1 MIIRG
6 QVVYVYD
13 IEVFPNLFTCSCIN
27 SESKKSGT
35 WEISQRKNDLPE
47 LIKGF
52 LNKKIMWCGYNETH
66 YDAPIISYILMNY
79 DSLIRMPIW
88 KITDE
93 IKKFSDLIVKSGD
106 DKFDS
111 WTKYKYAN
119 LFKHFDLLTMMFSK
133 KLRCS
138 LKALEVTMQY
148 SKVQEYDGDFEKP
161 VPVSDIDKVISYNL
175 NDCGATLQLLNLKK
189 SDIELRISVED
200 EYKIKAL
207 SKDGVGIGNEILK
220 KKYLEFS
227 NKTWDDIKDLRSPC
241 EKVELKNV
249 ILPKIKFETKILQDL
264 LSEMKT
270 LTVSPGIKG
279 WNKQFYFCNSLISI
293 GVGGLHSLNKPEIIV
308 PNDDEYLMDY
318 DAASLYPSLLI
329 SYGFY
334 PQHLGKEFLDIYSRI
349 RTERIEAKHNGN
361 KVKNETLKLALNAV
375 TGNMQNEYSWLYDVE
390 SVMKIRMNG
399 QLFLLKLAEMLVLKT
414 DCKPIQYNTDG
425 IFILCKKKDKSII
438 ENIVKEFEQFSLL
451 IMEGEEFEAMYQFAI
466 NDYIAVKK
474 GYSETKNP
482 KLIKKKGLF
491 IDEISLGKGMAP
503 MIIPKALVN
512 YFVNGISPE
521 ESLKNN
527 TDIRDYCTYQK
538 VDKKFKVEYG
548 GQLVT
553 HINRFYMSTN
563 GKPLIKYDL
572 QNGIKVRPTLICADS
587 PVTILND
594 FDDLSTS
601 GKNVNYNY
609 YRKEIYKII
618 NQMDTKQLSLF

>member
-52 LNKKIMWCGYNETH
+52 LNKKIMWCGYNEIH

-93 IKKFSDLIVKSGD
+93 IKKFSDLIIKSGD

-207 SKDGVGIGNEILK
+207 SKDGVNLGMDILK
-220 KKYLEFS
+220 ARYLKATG
-227 NKTWDDIKDLRSPC
+227 KTWDEIKDLRSPC
-241 EKVELKNV
+241 DQISLKDI
-249 ILPKIKFETKILQDL
+249 ILPYVKYESPVLKDL
-264 LSEMKT
+264 LEFLKT
-270 LTVSPGIKG
+270 QIVSPGRKG
-279 WNKQFYFCNSLISI
+279 LEKKFII
-293 GVGGLHSLNKPEIIV
+293 GGVEHLFSVGGIHSVSSPGIFI
-308 PNDDEYLMDY
+308 PNENQVLVDRDVE
-318 DAASLYPSLLI
+318 SLYPSLLI
-329 SYGFY
+329 ENKFY
-334 PQHLGKEFLDIYSRI
+334 PPHLGEIFIEVFKKIKDD
-349 RTERIEAKHNGN
+349 RIEAKHNGKELVN
-361 KVKNETLKLALNAV
+361 KTLKLSINGL
-375 TGNMQNEYSWLYDVE
+375 TGRN
-390 SVMKIRMNG
+390 K
-399 QLFLLKLAEMLVLKT
+399 
-414 DCKPIQYNTDG
+414 
-425 IFILCKKKDKSII
+425 
-438 ENIVKEFEQFSLL
+438 
-451 IMEGEEFEAMYQFAI
+451 
-466 NDYIAVKK
+466 
-474 GYSETKNP
+474 
-482 KLIKKKGLF
+482 
-491 IDEISLGKGMAP
+491 
-503 MIIPKALVN
+503 
-512 YFVNGISPE
+512 
-521 ESLKNN
+521 
-527 TDIRDYCTYQK
+527 
-538 VDKKFKVEYG
+538 
-548 GQLVT
+548 
-553 HINRFYMSTN
+553 
-563 GKPLIKYDL
+563 
-572 QNGIKVRPTLICADS
+572 
-587 PVTILND
+587 
-594 FDDLSTS
+594 
-601 GKNVNYNY
+601 
-609 YRKEIYKII
+609 
-618 NQMDTKQLSLF
+618 